1 MSQSYCTM
9 DNASPELHVPGLCV
23 MKIAFSPAVH
33 NAEEVLDLLA
43 HTIRRSESLSGI
55 DAIRD

>member
-1 MSQSYCTM
+1 M
-9 DNASPELHVPGLCV
+9 DNVSPELHVPGLCV
-23 MKIAFSPAVH
+23 MKIAFSPSVH
-33 NAEEVLDLLA
+33 IAEKVLDFLA